1 MLLCTGGGN
10 MLKRTVYDK
19 LIRWKES
26 QNRRALCIIGA
37 RQTGKT
43 TIIREFGKKNYK
55 YFVEINF
62 VTDKDAEKIFDD
74 SLDADTIIENLTA
87 FKMQK
92 MEPGETLVFLDE
104 IQECPNARSAIKFL
118 VEDGRFDYI
127 ESGSLL
133 GVRHREVRSYPVGFE
148 EICYMYPMSFEE
160 FIIANGVQESTLEML
175 DSCCRTESE
184 VSQSVHDT
192 MLKLFYTYIV
202 VGGMPAAVQTYI
214 TTHDIG
220 KVVNIQ
226 REILELYRLD
236 ISKYAE
242 GNDKIKIRAI
252 FDSIPSQLDDKN
264 RRFFL
269 SNVDKNGRQN
279 RYENSFLWLS
289 DAGVALPSYNVT
301 EPQPPLQLNEKR
313 NIFKLFM
320 NDTGLLCAACM
331 KNIQFDIL
339 QGNMAV
345 NMGSI
350 LENLFAQAIKCNGF
364 SLNYYESKKYGEI
377 DFVVQ
382 NGMMIDLTEIKSGN
396 DYTKHPA
403 LDNMMKTDN
412 WSFGEKIV
420 FCKGNIRKQGEI
432 LYLPWYMIMF
442 YRPDPVPE
450 GYIYEVDLSALR

>member
-1 MLLCTGGGN
+1 

-26 QNRRALCIIGA
+26 ENRRAFCIIGA

-43 TIIREFGKKNYK
+43 TIIREFGKENYK

-175 DSCCRTESE
+175 DSCCRTGSE

-214 TTHDIG
+214 TTRDIG

-269 SNVDKNGRQN
+269 SKVDKNGRQN

-339 QGNMAV
+339 QGNVAV

-382 NGMMIDLTEIKSGN
+382 NGMMIDLIEIKSGN

-403 LDNMMKTDN
+403 LDNMIKTDN

>member
-1 MLLCTGGGN
+1 

-269 SNVDKNGRQN
+269 SKVDKNGRQN

-339 QGNMAV
+339 QGNVAV

-382 NGMMIDLTEIKSGN
+382 NGMMIDLIEIKSGN

-403 LDNMMKTDN
+403 LDNMIKTDN

>member
-1 MLLCTGGGN
+1 

-133 GVRHREVRSYPVGFE
+133 GVRHRDVRSYPVGFE

-269 SNVDKNGRQN
+269 SKVDKNGRQN

-339 QGNMAV
+339 QGNVAV

-382 NGMMIDLTEIKSGN
+382 NGMMIDLIEIKSGN

>member
-1 MLLCTGGGN
+1 

-269 SNVDKNGRQN
+269 SKVDKNGRQN

-339 QGNMAV
+339 QGNVAV

-382 NGMMIDLTEIKSGN
+382 NGMMIDLIEIKSGN

-403 LDNMMKTDN
+403 LDNMIKTDN

-442 YRPDPVPE
+442 LQTGSCAGRI
-450 GYIYEVDLSALR
+450 YI

>member
-1 MLLCTGGGN
+1 

-242 GNDKIKIRAI
+242 GNDKIKIRAV

-269 SNVDKNGRQN
+269 SKVDKNGRQN

-339 QGNMAV
+339 QGNVAV

-382 NGMMIDLTEIKSGN
+382 NGMMIDLIEIKSGN

>member
-1 MLLCTGGGN
+1 

-133 GVRHREVRSYPVGFE
+133 GVRHREVRPYPVGFE

-236 ISKYAE
+236 ISKCAE

-269 SNVDKNGRQN
+269 SKVDKNGRQN

-339 QGNMAV
+339 QGNVAV

-382 NGMMIDLTEIKSGN
+382 NGMMIDLIEIKSGN

>member
-1 MLLCTGGGN
+1 

-269 SNVDKNGRQN
+269 SKVDKNGRQN

-339 QGNMAV
+339 QGNVAV

-382 NGMMIDLTEIKSGN
+382 NGMMIDLIEIKSGN

-412 WSFGEKIV
+412 WSFGEKIL

>member
-1 MLLCTGGGN
+1 

-226 REILELYRLD
+226 RETLELYRLD

-269 SNVDKNGRQN
+269 SKVDKNGRQN

-339 QGNMAV
+339 QGNVAV

-382 NGMMIDLTEIKSGN
+382 NGMMIDLIEIKSGN

-442 YRPDPVPE
+442 YKPDPVPE
-450 GYIYEVDLSALR
+450 GYIYEVDLSALK

>member
-1 MLLCTGGGN
+1 
-10 MLKRTVYDK
+10 MLKRAIYDK
-19 LIRWKES
+19 LISWKES
-26 QNRRALCIIGA
+26 RNRRALCIVGA

-55 YFVEINF
+55 HFVEINF
-62 VTDKDAEKIFDD
+62 VTDRDAGKIFDG
-74 SLDADTIIENLTA
+74 SLDADTVIENLTA

-133 GVRHREVRSYPVGFE
+133 GVRYREVRSYPVGFE

-160 FIIANGVQESTLEML
+160 FITANGVQVPTLEML
-175 DSCCRTESE
+175 ESCYRTGTE
-184 VSQSVHDT
+184 VSQSIHDT
-192 MLKLFYTYIV
+192 MLKLFYVYIV

-220 KVVNIQ
+220 KVVNLQ

-269 SNVDKNGRQN
+269 SKVDKNGRQN
-279 RYENSFLWLS
+279 RYENSFLTS
-289 DAGVALPSYNVT
+289 
-301 EPQPPLQLNEKR
+301 E
-313 NIFKLFM
+313 
-320 NDTGLLCAACM
+320 
-331 KNIQFDIL
+331 
-339 QGNMAV
+339 
-345 NMGSI
+345 
-350 LENLFAQAIKCNGF
+350 
-364 SLNYYESKKYGEI
+364 
-377 DFVVQ
+377 
-382 NGMMIDLTEIKSGN
+382 
-396 DYTKHPA
+396 
-403 LDNMMKTDN
+403 
-412 WSFGEKIV
+412 
-420 FCKGNIRKQGEI
+420 
-432 LYLPWYMIMF
+432 
-442 YRPDPVPE
+442 
-450 GYIYEVDLSALR
+450 

>member
-1 MLLCTGGGN
+1 

-74 SLDADTIIENLTA
+74 NLDADTIIENLTA

-269 SNVDKNGRQN
+269 SKVDKNGRQN

-339 QGNMAV
+339 QGNVAV

-382 NGMMIDLTEIKSGN
+382 NGMMIDLIEIKSGN

>member
-1 MLLCTGGGN
+1 

-269 SNVDKNGRQN
+269 SKVDKNGRQN

-313 NIFKLFM
+313 NIFKLF
-320 NDTGLLCAACM
+320 
-331 KNIQFDIL
+331 
-339 QGNMAV
+339 
-345 NMGSI
+345 
-350 LENLFAQAIKCNGF
+350 
-364 SLNYYESKKYGEI
+364 I
-377 DFVVQ
+377 DRKSVV
-382 NGMMIDLTEIKSGN
+382 
-396 DYTKHPA
+396 
-403 LDNMMKTDN
+403 
-412 WSFGEKIV
+412 
-420 FCKGNIRKQGEI
+420 
-432 LYLPWYMIMF
+432 
-442 YRPDPVPE
+442 
-450 GYIYEVDLSALR
+450 

>member
-1 MLLCTGGGN
+1 

-269 SNVDKNGRQN
+269 SKVDKNGRQN

-339 QGNMAV
+339 QGNVAV

-382 NGMMIDLTEIKSGN
+382 NGMMIDLIEIKSGN

-403 LDNMMKTDN
+403 LDNMIKTDN

-442 YRPDPVPE
+442 YRPEPVPE

>member
-1 MLLCTGGGN
+1 

-252 FDSIPSQLDDKN
+252 FDSIPAQLDDKN

-269 SNVDKNGRQN
+269 SKVDKNGRQN

-339 QGNMAV
+339 QGNVAV

-382 NGMMIDLTEIKSGN
+382 NGMMIDLIEIKSGN

>member
-1 MLLCTGGGN
+1 

-269 SNVDKNGRQN
+269 SKVDKNGRQN

-339 QGNMAV
+339 QGNVAV

-382 NGMMIDLTEIKSGN
+382 NGMMIDLIEIKSGN

-403 LDNMMKTDN
+403 LDNMIKTDN

-420 FCKGNIRKQGEI
+420 LCKGNIRKQGEI